1 MKSRINKYMLML
13 ALLLPAIA
21 VKAQTEFSLNKALE
35 YALINN
41 ENVKNAQ
48 LSTLDAEAQVFET
61 RADGLPQ
68 VNAGFNYTNNLFI
81 AKSPIPTSFISG
93 NPNDE
98 GVTLVGFGAQHIGNL
113 NVGLEQMIWDGSF
126 FIGLQ
131 AAKVL
136 REKVIID
143 KAKAEVDVIEQVTKA
158 YYLVL
163 VNQTRVDLINANLET
178 LNTTLDETRTLYENG
193 FAERIDVSRL
203 QVQTNNLLAE
213 RSGVEQAVKT
223 SKDLLKLSMGM
234 PVEEE
239 ITLSD
244 QLETLDFKYDQSELE
259 GFSIGNRLE
268 VQQLNYLK
276 ELAGLQIK
284 NTTSQYI
291 PKVTFNAGWG
301 RNTGSNDFSDLT
313 NGKKWFSNSQI
324 GLNVSIPIF
333 DGLRKKYTIQRNK
346 IELET
351 LNNQYGLL
359 TNSLTQ
365 EFENAKRNL
374 EVSLEQLEVQESN
387 MELAQEVSS
396 ITKEKY
402 KEGVG
407 SNLEVTNAEKDYKEA
422 ETNYLN
428 ALYNAIIAKVD
439 LDKAL
444 GKLRNNDN

>member
-1 MKSRINKYMLML
+1 MKSRIKTYMLML
-13 ALLLPAIA
+13 ALMLPAIA
-21 VKAQTEFSLNKALE
+21 AKAQTGFSLNKALE

-41 ENVKNAQ
+41 ENIKNAQ
-48 LSTLDAEAQVFET
+48 LATLDAEAQVFET

-68 VNAGFNYTNNLFI
+68 ITAGFNYTNNLFI
-81 AKSPIPTSFISG
+81 AKSPIPASFITG
-93 NPNDE
+93 NPNAE
-98 GVTLVGFGAQHIGNL
+98 GVVLVGFGAQHLGNL
-113 NVGLEQMIWDGSF
+113 NFGMEQMLWDGSF
-126 FIGLQ
+126 FIGLK
-131 AAKVL
+131 AARLL
-136 REKVIID
+136 REKVIVD

-163 VNQTRVDLINANLET
+163 VNQTRVDLIDVNLDN
-178 LNTTLDETRTLYENG
+178 LNTILDETKTLYENG

-203 QVQTNNLLAE
+203 QVQVNNLLAE
-213 RSGVEQAVKT
+213 KSGVEQAVKT
-223 SKDLLKLSMGM
+223 SQDLLKLSMGM
-234 PVEEE
+234 SVEEA
-239 ITLSD
+239 ITLTD
-244 QLETLDFKYDQSELE
+244 RLEALDFNYELSELRN
-259 GFSIGNRLE
+259 FSLNNRLE
-268 VQQLNYLK
+268 VQQLDYLK

-291 PKVTFNAGWG
+291 PKVSFNAGWG
-301 RNTGSNDFSDLT
+301 RNTGSNDFSDLMDS
-313 NGKKWFSNSQI
+313 KKWFSSSQI

-333 DGLRKKYTIQRNK
+333 DGLRKKYTIQRNR

-351 LNNQYGLL
+351 LNNQYSLL

-365 EFENAKRNL
+365 QLQSAKRNL
-374 EVSLEQLEVQESN
+374 DVSLEQLDVQKAN
-387 MELAQEVSS
+387 MELAQDVSN

-444 GKLRNNDN
+444 GKLKNNDN